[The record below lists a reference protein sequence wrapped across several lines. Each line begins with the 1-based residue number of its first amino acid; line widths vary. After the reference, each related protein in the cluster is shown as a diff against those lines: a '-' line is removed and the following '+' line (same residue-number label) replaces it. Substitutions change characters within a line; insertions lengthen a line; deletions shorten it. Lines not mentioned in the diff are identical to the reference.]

1 MSELPFIRAWILV
14 SPMVLFL
21 MQQLP
26 FGFPFLPKM
35 FSISSRMKE
44 LDLRY
49 IHFPIKILYVLIL
62 NLLLLCQFV
71 TLVNLRTFYF
81 SGLCLCSHFLPL
93 QWDVLTN
100 GNAVQEVAH
109 IANGSNPGNCISVL
123 RVRNNQICFILISP
137 EFFVII

>member
-1 MSELPFIRAWILV
+1 M
-14 SPMVLFL
+14 
-21 MQQLP
+21 
-26 FGFPFLPKM
+26 
-35 FSISSRMKE
+35 
-44 LDLRY
+44 
-49 IHFPIKILYVLIL
+49 
-62 NLLLLCQFV
+62 

-81 SGLCLCSHFLPL
+81 SGLCLCSNFLPL